1 MNARKDT
8 EHMNSQP
15 GQLAIVGRSD
25 GGRPRT
31 YRLSR
36 SERTAGRDA
45 AYRRLA
51 GAILGLDVAFLARDL
66 RSRHVESTDLDNRA
80 A

>member
-1 MNARKDT
+1 
-8 EHMNSQP
+8 MNSQP
-15 GQLAIVGRSD
+15 RQLAIVGRSD

-31 YRLSR
+31 YRVTR
-36 SERTAGRDA
+36 SNRTRGRDA

-51 GAILGLDVAFLARDL
+51 AAILGLDVAYLASEL
-66 RSRHVESTDLDNRA
+66 SSRHVEHTDLGSHA